1 MAVNYAS
8 KYSQNVDERFST
20 GSLTNGIVNGEF
32 DWIGVSTVNVY
43 SIPTSAMNDY
53 SLSGTNRYGT
63 PEELGNET
71 QEMTLKQD
79 RSFTFTIDRKNYDD
93 TMMVMEAGKALR
105 RQIDEVVI
113 PEVDTYRI
121 STLVAGAPVANVKTL
136 ATTKENAYEEFLAVQ
151 GILDDNEA
159 PQFGRVVLCTP
170 AYYNKIKLDES
181 FTKKG
186 DMATQIAITGIV
198 GDIDGVP
205 VIKAP
210 TNRFPKNVDFIITNA
225 IVMPSPVKL
234 QEYKIHTDAPGI
246 SGWLVEGR
254 VRYDAFVLKEK
265 AWLVFFLHHLIEHCD
280 TDIVRIFVIFPDSLV
295 GSLYISDWRSPFVP
309 QLKLCDLRSHIV
321 LYLNIDFRTNLFDS
335 IINRLNTTLIIQQEL
350 NCCAVL
356 LMYNQG
362 ILKHF
367 YDIILRDLRY
377 ICKYLFSSKLHDN
390 PPLSALHYVNA

>member
-1 MAVNYAS
+1 MR
-8 KYSQNVDERFST
+8 VDEGFVLREIAGDYVIIPT
-20 GSLTNGIVNGEF
+20 GKTVLDFNGMITVNEV
-32 DWIGVSTVNVY
+32 GVS
-43 SIPTSAMNDY
+43 IWKM
-53 SLSGTNRYGT
+53 LQ
-63 PEELGNET
+63 EET
-71 QEMTLKQD
+71 
-79 RSFTFTIDRKNYDD
+79 TF
-93 TMMVMEAGKALR
+93 
-105 RQIDEVVI
+105 
-113 PEVDTYRI
+113 
-121 STLVAGAPVANVKTL
+121 
-136 ATTKENAYEEFLAVQ
+136 ENIVQ

-265 AWLVFFLHHLIEHCD
+265 A
-280 TDIVRIFVIFPDSLV
+280 
-295 GSLYISDWRSPFVP
+295 
-309 QLKLCDLRSHIV
+309 
-321 LYLNIDFRTNLFDS
+321 
-335 IINRLNTTLIIQQEL
+335 
-350 NCCAVL
+350 CAIGVH
-356 LMYNQG
+356 
-362 ILKHF
+362 K
-367 YDIILRDLRY
+367 
-377 ICKYLFSSKLHDN
+377 
-390 PPLSALHYVNA
+390 SAE